1 MKLLVGSAFDRGT
14 LYGIFSSFSYE
25 FGMKSIFEINKK
37 HWNQIKKIIKKWRNC
52 FCFRN
57 FSRCASKGK
66 VLLAVRHNFMPKTGL
81 CWLRYFR
88 FQRNSEK
95 SLFVSFL
102 SFLWIFFWFAFPVQT
117 LVCHLFI
124 FFIVISSFLL
134 FQSLF
139 AAWL

>member
-14 LYGIFSSFSYE
+14 LYGIFSSISYE

-124 FFIVISSFLL
+124 FFIVILSFLL